1 MSTGWSLWIVLL
13 TIANILA
20 CVWLLR
26 WTAKPKAADEKIGGG
41 ADTTAWIQWRIY
53 AARTWITR

>member
-1 MSTGWSLWIVLL
+1 MSSGWSIFVVVL

-26 WTAKPKAADEKIGGG
+26 WTSKPKHAGEKIGGG
-41 ADTTAWIQWRIY
+41 SDTGHTCLLISLQMRN
-53 AARTWITR
+53 TL